1 MSFAKRQL
9 EKFGWKEGQGIGK
22 KMQGSTKSVFIA
34 KKNDT
39 AGLGSSSKADL
50 YAPWWDDVYA
60 QAAARIVSIEQP
72 EESAEEEEA
81 MNPEEKALDPE
92 KKEID
97 PEKKAMNPEKKEIDP
112 TLNRDL
118 DTKKSHSTKSKDLH
132 KKSKRKKYS
141 SHSKSQV

>member
-22 KMQGSTKSVFIA
+22 KLQGSTKAVFIA

-60 QAAARIVSIEQP
+60 QAAARVVSIEQQ
-72 EESAEEEEA
+72 EESAEEEA
-81 MNPEEKALDPE
+81 MSLEKKEMNPE

-97 PEKKAMNPEKKEIDP
+97 PEMKEMNPEKKAMDP

-118 DTKKSHSTKSKDLH
+118 DTKKSHSMKSKDLH
-132 KKSKRKKYS
+132 KKSKRKKHS